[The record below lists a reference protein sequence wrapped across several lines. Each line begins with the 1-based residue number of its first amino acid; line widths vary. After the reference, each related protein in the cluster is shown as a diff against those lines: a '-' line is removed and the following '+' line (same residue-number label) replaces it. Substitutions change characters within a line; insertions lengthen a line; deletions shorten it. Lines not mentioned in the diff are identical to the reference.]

1 MSKEK
6 KQAKAEQAEQAPTT
20 APDEQPQ
27 GSAQDA
33 PQPQAA
39 EPAEQPQQQEDLKEA
54 AKVAAAQMMDALQ
67 KCDAALKDL
76 KEAEAKL
83 EQAQDRN
90 LRLQA
95 EFDNYRKRTTAEK
108 AAARE
113 DGFADALRAMLPTI
127 DNLERALSAARDAGN
142 DSIVQGMEM
151 VLKQFLETFSKKGL
165 REIEALGAPFDPNL
179 HAAVMQ
185 EPAETDA
192 QRDTVAQ
199 VLQKGYLYGDRV
211 LRYSTV
217 KVYA

>member
-6 KQAKAEQAEQAPTT
+6 KQSKADAAAQAQPAEPVE
-20 APDEQPQ
+20 EQPK
-27 GSAQDA
+27 DV
-33 PQPQAA
+33 
-39 EPAEQPQQQEDLKEA
+39 EQPQQDQQPETPHSEQELKEA

-76 KEAEAKL
+76 KTAEAQL

-113 DGFADALRAMLPTI
+113 DGFADALRALLPTI
-127 DNLERALSAARDAGN
+127 DNLERALSAAKDAGN
-142 DSIVQGMEM
+142 ESIVQGMEM
-151 VLKQFLETFSKKGL
+151 VLKQFLETFSKKGR

-185 EPAETDA
+185 EPAEKDE

>member
-6 KQAKAEQAEQAPTT
+6 KQSRADAAAQAQPTE
-20 APDEQPQ
+20 PVEEQPK
-27 GSAQDA
+27 DV
-33 PQPQAA
+33 
-39 EPAEQPQQQEDLKEA
+39 EQPQQDQQPETPHSEQELKEA

-76 KEAEAKL
+76 KTAEAQL

-113 DGFADALRAMLPTI
+113 DGFADALRALLPTI
-127 DNLERALSAARDAGN
+127 DNLE
-142 DSIVQGMEM
+142 SIVQGMEM

-185 EPAETDA
+185 EPAEKDE

>member
-6 KQAKAEQAEQAPTT
+6 KQAKADETAQA
-20 APDEQPQ
+20 QPVEP
-27 GSAQDA
+27 AQV
-33 PQPQAA
+33 QP
-39 EPAEQPQQQEDLKEA
+39 EDAEQPQQVQQTETPQSEEDLKQA
-54 AKVAAAQMMDALQ
+54 AKIAAAQMMDALQ
-67 KCDAALKDL
+67 KCDAALKEL
-76 KEAEAKL
+76 KDVQAQL
-83 EQAQDRN
+83 EQAQERN

-113 DGFADALRAMLPTI
+113 DGYADALRAMLPTI
-127 DNLERALSAARDAGN
+127 DNLERALSAARDSGSE
-142 DSIVQGMEM
+142 SISQGIEM
-151 VLKQFLETFSKKGL
+151 VLKQFLETFAKKGL
-165 REIEALGAPFDPNL
+165 CEIEALGAPFDPNL

-185 EPAETDA
+185 EPAENDE